1 MNRPVVSIIAC
12 LALAAL
18 VGGAAY
24 GAGAFG
30 FGIGVPN
37 TYPIDWESSFPYV
50 YAEAFTDSNL
60 SVLFTLGTYPADFPS
75 GFETGV
81 SLLAKGWSGPIAI
94 YAGGGISVYWDWI
107 AASSAWSWS
116 PYMNML
122 AGIQWRLLEPLSISF
137 QVRSLDPI
145 PLTLTLHPELSL
157 SASLIFGRGLPHPPQ
172 VDQMTLWIIV
182 GLGVLALVAYSP
194 RS

>member
-1 MNRPVVSIIAC
+1 MVTIIAC
-12 LALAAL
+12 LAL
-18 VGGAAY
+18 VVITGAVSY
-24 GAGAFG
+24 GANAFG
-30 FGIGVPN
+30 FGVGVPLSA
-37 TYPIDWESSFPYV
+37 TIDWNTSFPYIA
-50 YAEAFTDSNL
+50 AEAFTDSNL
-60 SVLFTLGTYPADFPS
+60 SVLFTLGTYPADFPL
-75 GFETGV
+75 GFETDL

-107 AASSAWSWS
+107 AASAVWNWS

-122 AGIQWRLLEPLSISF
+122 AGVQWRILDPLAISF

-145 PLTLTLHPELSL
+145 PLTFTLHPEISL
-157 SASLIFGRGLPHPPQ
+157 GASLVFGKGLPHSGQ